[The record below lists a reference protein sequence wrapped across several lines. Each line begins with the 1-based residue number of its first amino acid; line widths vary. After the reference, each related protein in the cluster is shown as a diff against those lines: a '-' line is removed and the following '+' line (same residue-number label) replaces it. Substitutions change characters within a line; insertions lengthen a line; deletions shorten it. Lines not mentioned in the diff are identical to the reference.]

1 MAPGSHEGVPAL
13 NCPGCSTQV
22 AKDAAICPRCDF
34 IIDTSFL
41 PADVGSAAPAP
52 ARAAGAVAPQA
63 PELRAAP
70 TAEAGTL
77 IDPAELFAQ
86 ARAFVRERT
95 RSDRVALAGLGLLL
109 LSCFLPWKETAQEG
123 DVIGLMSLGALG
135 FASAL
140 LCLTALYTRVRAAL
154 PQLPAHGAWVVQLAA
169 AVFGVFWCVVYL
181 RLASD
186 STTVPSALGS
196 YAVVRSAPA
205 FGLFLGLL
213 GALGALGGTLLALRD
228 PSPQG

>member
-1 MAPGSHEGVPAL
+1 
-13 NCPGCSTQV
+13 V

-34 IIDTSFL
+34 IIDASFL
-41 PADVGSAAPAP
+41 PAEAAADVPSPAKAPAAPA
-52 ARAAGAVAPQA
+52 ARASA
-63 PELRAAP
+63 AAP
-70 TAEAGTL
+70 GAFA
-77 IDPAELFAQ
+77 DPAELLAE
-86 ARAFVRERT
+86 ARVFVRERT
-95 RSDRVALAGLGLLL
+95 RSDRVALGGLGLLL

-123 DVIGLMSLGALG
+123 EIIGLMSPGALC

-140 LCLTALYTRVRAAL
+140 LCLGALYARVRAAL
-154 PQLPAHGAWVVQLAA
+154 PHLPAHGAWLVQLAA

-186 STTVPSALGS
+186 SSTVPSALGS

-205 FGLFLGLL
+205 FGLFLALL

-228 PSPQG
+228 PSPHS